1 MLHYGLVKGDHRSI
15 LSVFQALR
23 ILISFVNSNK
33 LSEVMYF
40 VHIVL
45 KLTSLLH
52 GHTQSLS
59 FSLLQLR
66 VRIFIEN
73 NLLFDSV
80 LDHFLRT
87 PHVIEHFSY
96 IFTKR
101 IDKKLILIV
110 YSSYES

>member
-1 MLHYGLVKGDHRSI
+1 
-15 LSVFQALR
+15 
-23 ILISFVNSNK
+23 
-33 LSEVMYF
+33 MYF

-52 GHTQSLS
+52 GHTQNLS

-73 NLLFDSV
+73 NLLLDSV

-101 IDKKLILIV
+101 IDKKTDSNSLFIIWKLN
-110 YSSYES
+110 SWFMKDFL